1 MSPTQTRTTVQ
12 IPVVILRRVVS
23 ALADYDRAQAECV
36 AATNAYLD
44 QARTS
49 PANSPTEA
57 PAAAELTRTRD
68 AMLDRQAIAML
79 RSRYLLRCV
88 LESTGLDLE
97 RLVEAH
103 NVGDIETLL
112 TASIAREAQAAE

>member
-12 IPVVILRRVVS
+12 IPIAILRRVVS
-23 ALADYDRAQAECV
+23 ALGDYDRAQAECV
-36 AATNAYLD
+36 AATTAYLD

-79 RSRYLLRCV
+79 RSRYLLRVV

-97 RLVEAH
+97 RLVNAH
-103 NVGDIETLL
+103 IAGELDTLL
-112 TASIAREAQAAE
+112 AASIRAEAAE